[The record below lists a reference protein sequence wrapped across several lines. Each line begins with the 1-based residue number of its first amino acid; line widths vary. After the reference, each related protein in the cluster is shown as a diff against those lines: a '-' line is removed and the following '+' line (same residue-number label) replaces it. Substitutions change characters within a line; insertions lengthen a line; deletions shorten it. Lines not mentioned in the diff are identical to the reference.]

1 MQSEKLEVY
10 SHLNPSTKN
19 QRYTIVTDNKTV
31 TFESQKGYFREVMRQ
46 NWSENICGMKTD
58 EDSFYLLVGLVV
70 SQQEM
75 ESNMIPYDVRIMTFD
90 GDKKPERIDQV
101 TLELPNDII
110 DDYEPTN
117 IHHYLVPFSLA

>member
-1 MQSEKLEVY
+1 
-10 SHLNPSTKN
+10 
-19 QRYTIVTDNKTV
+19 
-31 TFESQKGYFREVMRQ
+31 
-46 NWSENICGMKTD
+46 MKTD